1 MNLSLKYRPKNLND
15 IIAQERLLGENG
27 ILKRLIEMQKLSHTF
42 LWGKSGCGKTSLARV
57 IASTLRMDFY
67 EFNATSLKI
76 EEIRKVIHDYT
87 NRLTKPLIFI
97 DEFHRLSKN
106 QQEVLLPFMESHL
119 ALIIGATT
127 KNPYQSLL
135 PSIRSRSHC
144 FELNPID
151 ELSMRNY
158 IDNILIKENIKADE
172 ECRDYLIHSS
182 GGDVRGVLNLLQTA
196 LDLNNPLQIEELK
209 TIRPTPLIQGVANN
223 AEHHELISAMIKSI
237 RGSDVDASLY
247 YLARL
252 IEGGE
257 DALYIARR
265 LSILASE
272 DIGNANP
279 NALNL
284 SSSAL
289 NITKEIGFPEAK
301 IVLSQLVI
309 YLSCSPKS
317 NSAYEAINKAT
328 DEIQK
333 GAIFE
338 IPTHLKH
345 HSPKYL
351 YPHDNGG
358 WVEQAYLSE
367 NLKFYHP
374 KLIGFEKTL
383 DEWLGKIK
391 KS

>member
-1 MNLSLKYRPKNLND
+1 
-15 IIAQERLLGENG
+15 
-27 ILKRLIEMQKLSHTF
+27 
-42 LWGKSGCGKTSLARV
+42 
-57 IASTLRMDFY
+57 
-67 EFNATSLKI
+67 
-76 EEIRKVIHDYT
+76 
-87 NRLTKPLIFI
+87 
-97 DEFHRLSKN
+97 
-106 QQEVLLPFMESHL
+106 
-119 ALIIGATT
+119 
-127 KNPYQSLL
+127 
-135 PSIRSRSHC
+135 
-144 FELNPID
+144 
-151 ELSMRNY
+151 MRNY

-196 LDLNNPLQIEELK
+196 LDLNNPLKIEDLK
-209 TIRPTPLIQGVANN
+209 AIRPTPLAQGVANS

-237 RGSDVDASLY
+237 RGSDVDASIY

-338 IPTHLKH
+338 VPTHLKH
-345 HSPKYL
+345 HSPKYQ

-358 WVEQAYLSE
+358 WVEQKYLTQ
-367 NLKFYHP
+367 NLKLYHP

-391 KS
+391 NS